1 MAWRWQRSV
10 RPPVEADHERGR
22 RGDAWVLVV
31 ERPPQ
36 VKQGLLRE
44 ARGSGRVP
52 RRQRFRRL

>member
-1 MAWRWQRSV
+1 MAWRWRRSL
-10 RPPVEADHERGR
+10 VEADHERGR

-31 ERPPQ
+31 EREPQ
-36 VKQGLLRE
+36 VAQRLLRE